1 MQARRMVK
9 TGGIFTLI
17 GKHKSRAASQQSE
30 EKKYAICSIFPEES
44 DIVFDGELRVH
55 LMDG

>member
-1 MQARRMVK
+1 MK